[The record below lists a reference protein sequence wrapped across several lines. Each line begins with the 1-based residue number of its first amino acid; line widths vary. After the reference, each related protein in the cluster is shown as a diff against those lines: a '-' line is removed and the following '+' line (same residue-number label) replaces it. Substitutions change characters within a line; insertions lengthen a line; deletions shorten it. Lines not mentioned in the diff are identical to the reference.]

1 MLQASDI
8 NDLKCLVLMSA
19 IDGVNHIKEEL
30 FIRNLDRF
38 NVANVSGRLIIDTG
52 TIIESPRA
60 PGMSVKYP
68 QGLSCIAL
76 TTEE

>member
-1 MLQASDI
+1 MDCRKGGGKLIVS
-8 NDLKCLVLMSA
+8 V
-19 IDGVNHIKEEL
+19 IDSL
-30 FIRNLDRF
+30 FQSSNKSYDRF

>member
-1 MLQASDI
+1 MFQ
-8 NDLKCLVLMSA
+8 V
-19 IDGVNHIKEEL
+19 KE
-30 FIRNLDRF
+30 
-38 NVANVSGRLIIDTG
+38 NVSGRLVIDTG